1 MTISSNNS
9 KILTFYSST
18 IGKKIITGVTG
29 LGLTLF
35 VLFHMVA
42 NLTLLTSTEAYNQ
55 LAHLFNSLGILLYTV
70 ELILLGLVIFHVA
83 IAISIQLNKQ
93 QARQIPYKKYQSVG
107 EPSKQS
113 ISSHTMIITGL
124 ILLVFLVFHILT
136 FKFGQYYPTIINGV
150 EMRDLAKLVVEKFQ
164 SPLYAFGYVAVMVF
178 LGFHLRHG
186 VWSAFQSLGVNN
198 ISWSPLIYSFALI
211 FAILIAVG
219 FVVLPL
225 GIYGGFIG

>member
-1 MTISSNNS
+1 
-9 KILTFYSST
+9 
-18 IGKKIITGVTG
+18 
-29 LGLTLF
+29 
-35 VLFHMVA
+35 
-42 NLTLLTSTEAYNQ
+42 
-55 LAHLFNSLGILLYTV
+55 
-70 ELILLGLVIFHVA
+70 
-83 IAISIQLNKQ
+83 
-93 QARQIPYKKYQSVG
+93 
-107 EPSKQS
+107 
-113 ISSHTMIITGL
+113 
-124 ILLVFLVFHILT
+124 
-136 FKFGQYYPTIINGV
+136 
-150 EMRDLAKLVVEKFQ
+150 MRDLAKLVVEKFQ